1 MRSPPPPPP
10 PPPKP
15 LHNAILGTEESSHC
29 GEVAINNFLG
39 GVQHAYCAK
48 FMLTV
53 PHNGNPIIN
62 NI

>member
-1 MRSPPPPPP
+1 MRSPPPPQGSN
-10 PPPKP
+10 
-15 LHNAILGTEESSHC
+15 LSTTATLGTEVSGHC
-29 GEVAINNFLG
+29 GEVAINNFFG